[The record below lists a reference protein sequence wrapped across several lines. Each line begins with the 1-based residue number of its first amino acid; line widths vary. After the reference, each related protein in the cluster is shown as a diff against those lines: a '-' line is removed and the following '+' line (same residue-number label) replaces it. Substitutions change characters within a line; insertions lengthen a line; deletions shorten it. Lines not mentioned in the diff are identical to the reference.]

1 MSSTMSTKSS
11 PTTNES
17 ASATQSTT
25 VSASDAPR
33 ENLPSETVEI
43 QTYSHFEDM
52 ELNESLLRGIFGKG
66 FDTPSSIQSQ
76 AIMPM
81 IQGHDI
87 IAQAQSGTGKT
98 GTFSIGALSRV
109 DPSIPKPQIL
119 VLAPNRELA
128 DQIFSV
134 ASELGTYMNLNMA
147 LIIGGTPVEENLKA
161 LDSGVQFIV
170 GTPGRVFDM
179 IKRYVLKTDK
189 IRSFIMDEADEMLS
203 NGFKDQIYEIF
214 QYIPKKAQ
222 VCLFSATMPEAA
234 LDMTQR
240 FMTNPVKILTKR
252 EELTLQGIKQYYQ
265 PVPQESWKIA
275 TLVDLYEKL
284 SIGQSIIFANSR
296 RKAEFIKEQLLDE
309 EYTAHCIHGD
319 MPQADRNE
327 IMRNFKAGKVRI
339 LIATDIIARG
349 IDVQQVSIVINYDM
363 PRFREVYI
371 HRIGRSGRY
380 GRKGTAINFV
390 TEREYQSMM
399 HIQDFYKTDI
409 ERLPK
414 NIKELLR

>member
-1 MSSTMSTKSS
+1 MSSTMSTQSS
-11 PTTNES
+11 ASNES
-17 ASATQSTT
+17 ASASTT
-25 VSASDAPR
+25 TNTSAPES
-33 ENLPSETVEI
+33 TTTEI
-43 QTYSHFEDM
+43 QTYTHFEDM
-52 ELNESLLRGIFGKG
+52 ELNELLLRGIFGKG
-66 FDTPSSIQSQ
+66 FDSPSSIQSQ
-76 AIMPM
+76 AIVPM
-81 IQGHDI
+81 IKGHDI

-98 GTFSIGALSRV
+98 GTFSIGALARV
-109 DPSIPKPQIL
+109 DPEIRKPQIL

-134 ASELGTYMNLNMA
+134 ASELGTYMDLNMA
-147 LIIGGTPVEENLKA
+147 LIIGGTPVEQNLKI

-170 GTPGRVFDM
+170 GTPGRVYDM

-189 IRSFIMDEADEMLS
+189 IKSFIMDEADEMLS

-214 QYIPKKAQ
+214 QYIPKRAQ

-234 LDMTQR
+234 LEMTNK
-240 FMTNPVKILTKR
+240 FMDNPVKILTKR

-296 RKAEFIKEQLLDE
+296 RKAEFIKEQLLE
-309 EYTAHCIHGD
+309 EDYTAHCIHGE
-319 MPQADRNE
+319 MAQVDRNE

-390 TEREYQSMM
+390 TEREYTSMM

-414 NIKELLR
+414 NIKDLIS